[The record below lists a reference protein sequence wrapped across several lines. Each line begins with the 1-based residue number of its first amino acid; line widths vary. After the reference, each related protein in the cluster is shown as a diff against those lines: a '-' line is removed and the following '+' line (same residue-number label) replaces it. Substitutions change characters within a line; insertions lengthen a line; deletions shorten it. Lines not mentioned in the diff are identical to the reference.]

1 MAVLFAYILVVLIW
15 ATTPLAIQWS
25 SGSVHFAAAVIL
37 RMGLA
42 LALALAINTLM
53 RRSLFAHAGA
63 WKVYLA
69 ASLGIFPNMPLVYWS
84 AQYIPSGL
92 VAVIF
97 AMSPFVTGVMTLL
110 ILREN
115 PFNRRRL
122 LALCIAFG
130 GLLIIFHHQWR
141 MDLYA
146 AYGIAGI
153 LGSTLLFSLSSVW
166 LKSLNT
172 SVPAFDQATGSLLFA
187 MPGLVLAWWILD
199 GSIPTGISDKSAT
212 AIVYLAVMGSLLGFT
227 LFFFVL
233 KKLSPSAVSLVTLIT
248 PVLALIIGVSVAGE
262 QLTLSTLV
270 GAALVLLALLFYIDW
285 SFGHW
290 FERSLRRGRSN
301 AVTLTD
307 IKEQFIQYK

>member
-1 MAVLFAYILVVLIW
+1 MAVFIAYVLVVLIW

-25 SGSVHFAAAVIL
+25 GDSVSFTAAVVL

-42 LALALAINTLM
+42 LIIALGVNALL

-69 ASLGIFPNMPLVYWS
+69 AAIGIFPNMPLVYWS

-92 VAVIF
+92 LAVIF
-97 AMSPFVTGVMTLL
+97 AMSPFVTGVMSLL

-122 LALCIAFG
+122 LALLLAFV
-130 GLLIIFHHQWR
+130 GLLIIFHHQLR
-141 MDLYA
+141 VDVYA
-146 AYGIAGI
+146 AYGIIGI
-153 LGSTLLFSLSSVW
+153 LGSTLLFSVSSVW

-172 SVPAFDQATGSLLFA
+172 SVPAFDQATGALLFA
-187 MPGLVLAWWILD
+187 LPGLVLAWWIFD
-199 GSIPTGISDKSAT
+199 GSLPAIVSTKSAG

-233 KKLSPSAVSLVTLIT
+233 KKLSPSAVSLITLIT
-248 PVLALIIGVSVAGE
+248 PVLAILIGVGVAGE
-262 QLTLSTLV
+262 RLTATTFI
-270 GAALVLLALLFYIDW
+270 GAFLVLVALLFYIDW
-285 SFGHW
+285 SFGYW
-290 FERSLRRGRSN
+290 FERSLRRPARQEIEL
-301 AVTLTD
+301 AD
-307 IKEQFIQYK
+307 IKDEFVRYK